1 MNESIPAYRITDKII
16 WLLCETGQCTGA
28 LSGTEALSLSVAHK
42 DKYYKAVIPDGNNPE
57 AICESLS
64 RLDSCSL
71 QDLFKAHQLI
81 TDIRTKETGL
91 RPSEKMGGI
100 AESPAVV
107 VVPTDQLEPL
117 FAWLNESSEM
127 PLIRSCLFHY
137 ALVHML
143 PFGQDNEQ
151 LAGYWQSLFLQKWM
165 PVFSRIRIE
174 SLIEEKPADYR
185 QALQLAEQAG
195 EATGFVEWMLER
207 ILAALRER
215 MKSQNKG
222 PVRDNVTSNV
232 TVNVRA
238 NDGNVRVNQFD
249 NKSRLLA
256 LLSQDSHLS
265 ARVLASRLNLSERQV
280 RRILARLK
288 EEKKIMRHGA
298 SKNGWWEVL

>member
-28 LSGTEALSLSVAHK
+28 LSGTESRLLSAAYK
-42 DKYYKAVIPDGNNPE
+42 DKYHKAVMPNGKNPE

-64 RLDSCSL
+64 RLDPYSL
-71 QDLFKAHQLI
+71 QDFLKAQQLV
-81 TDIRTKETGL
+81 TDIRTKETGSM
-91 RPSEKMGGI
+91 PSERMDGYTETPI
-100 AESPAVV
+100 SASAA
-107 VVPTDQLEPL
+107 QLEPL

-137 ALVHML
+137 ALVRML

-151 LAGYWQSLFLQKWM
+151 LAGFWQSLFLQKWM
-165 PVFSRIRIE
+165 PVFTLIRIE
-174 SLIEEKPADYR
+174 SLIQEKEADYR
-185 QALQLAEQAG
+185 KVLQLAEQAG
-195 EATGFVEWMLER
+195 EATGFVEWMLEM

-222 PVRDNVTSNV
+222 PVRDNVTANV
-232 TVNVRA
+232 MV
-238 NDGNVRVNQFD
+238 NVRVNERHVRVNQID
-249 NKSRLLA
+249 NKSRLLE
-256 LLSQDSHLS
+256 LLSQESHLS
-265 ARVLASRLNLSERQV
+265 ARVLASRLNLSERQI

-288 EEKKIMRHGA
+288 EEKKIVRHGA